1 MGIIKETLKEAFE
14 DTKLELS
21 IAKPD
26 WIVSNLP
33 KIGLMVWWAVFTIW
47 FVCTQ
52 IYLPIKL
59 FMYGKMNNS
68 LTYSFGFGAAFVILI
83 AFIINNFLLNFT
95 MKLHDKIM
103 RKK

>member
-14 DTKLELS
+14 DTKLELGV
-21 IAKPD
+21 AKPD
-26 WIVSNLP
+26 WLVSYLP
-33 KIGLMVWWAVFTIW
+33 KIGLTIWWAVVLIW
-47 FVCTQ
+47 FACTQ
-52 IYLPIKL
+52 IYLPFKL

-68 LTYSFGFGAAFVILI
+68 LAYSFSSVFVILI

-103 RKK
+103 GKKK

>member
-14 DTKLELS
+14 DTKIELGV
-21 IAKPD
+21 AKPD

-33 KIGLMVWWAVFTIW
+33 KIGLMIWWAIFVIW
-47 FVCTQ
+47 FACTQ

-59 FMYGKMNNS
+59 FMYGKMNDS
-68 LTYSFGFGAAFVILI
+68 LAHSFGAVFVIMIAFV
-83 AFIINNFLLNFT
+83 INNFLLNFT

-103 RKK
+103 EKK

>member
-14 DTKLELS
+14 DTKLELGV
-21 IAKPD
+21 AKPD
-26 WIVSNLP
+26 WLISYLP
-33 KIGLMVWWAVFTIW
+33 KIGLMIWWAIFAVCFA
-47 FVCTQ
+47 CTQ
-52 IYLPIKL
+52 IYFPMKL

-68 LTYSFGFGAAFVILI
+68 LAYSFSSVFVILI

-103 RKK
+103 GKK

>member
-14 DTKLELS
+14 DTKLELGV
-21 IAKPD
+21 AKPD

-33 KIGLMVWWAVFTIW
+33 KIGLMIWWAVFVIW
-47 FVCTQ
+47 FACVQ

-68 LTYSFGFGAAFVILI
+68 FTHSFGAVFVILI

-103 RKK
+103 EKK

>member
-1 MGIIKETLKEAFE
+1 MGLIKETLKEAFE
-14 DTKLELS
+14 DTKLELGV
-21 IAKPD
+21 AKPD

-33 KIGLMVWWAVFTIW
+33 KIGLMIWWAVFVIW
-47 FVCTQ
+47 FGSVQ

-59 FMYGKMNNS
+59 FMYGKMNS
-68 LTYSFGFGAAFVILI
+68 SFTHSFGAVFVILI

-103 RKK
+103 EKK

>member
-1 MGIIKETLKEAFE
+1 MGLIKETLKEAFE
-14 DTKLELS
+14 DTKLELGV
-21 IAKPD
+21 AKPD

-47 FVCTQ
+47 FACTQ

-59 FMYGKMNNS
+59 FMYGKMNDS
-68 LTYSFGFGAAFVILI
+68 LAHSFGAVFVILI

-103 RKK
+103 EKK

>member
-14 DTKLELS
+14 DTKLEFGV
-21 IAKPD
+21 AKPD

-33 KIGLMVWWAVFTIW
+33 KIGLSIWWAVFVIW
-47 FVCTQ
+47 FACTQ

-68 LTYSFGFGAAFVILI
+68 LTHSFGAVAVIVI
-83 AFIINNFLLNFT
+83 AFILNNFLLNFT

-103 RKK
+103 EKK